1 MAPKTILV
9 IDDEPSIGRV
19 VQFKLQQEGFKVRI
33 ATDGLEGLA
42 KVKEEKPDL
51 ILLDLMMPGM
61 DGFEVAKRLRA
72 SSETATT
79 PVIILTA
86 RGQEMDRIRGIEL
99 GVLDFFT
106 KPFSPQ
112 KLLERVKEL
121 FKGAGGPGG
130 PGAP

>member
-121 FKGAGGPGG
+121 FKGAGGPG
-130 PGAP
+130 AP

>member
-1 MAPKTILV
+1 MDTKLPAKSILV

-19 VQFKLQQEGFKVRI
+19 VQFKLQQEGFKVRV

-42 KVKEEKPDL
+42 YMKEEKPDL

-61 DGFEVAKRLRA
+61 DGFEVCRRLRA
-72 SSETATT
+72 APETVAT

-112 KLLERVKEL
+112 KLLERVKEV
-121 FKGAGGPGG
+121 FKSP
-130 PGAP
+130 

>member
-1 MAPKTILV
+1 MDTKLPAKSILV

-19 VQFKLQQEGFKVRI
+19 VQFKLQQEGFKVRV

-42 KVKEEKPDL
+42 YIKEEKPDL

-61 DGFEVAKRLRA
+61 DGFEVCRRLRA
-72 SSETATT
+72 SPETVAT

-86 RGQEMDRIRGIEL
+86 RGQEMDRIRGVEL

-112 KLLERVKEL
+112 KLLERVKEV
-121 FKGAGGPGG
+121 FKSP
-130 PGAP
+130 

>member
-1 MAPKTILV
+1 MDTKLPAKSILV

-19 VQFKLQQEGFKVRI
+19 VQFKLQQEGFKVRV

-42 KVKEEKPDL
+42 YIKEEKPDL

-61 DGFEVAKRLRA
+61 DGFEVCHRLRA
-72 SSETATT
+72 SPETVAT

-86 RGQEMDRIRGIEL
+86 RGQEMDRIRGVEL

-112 KLLERVKEL
+112 KLLERVKEV
-121 FKGAGGPGG
+121 FKSP
-130 PGAP
+130 

>member
-1 MAPKTILV
+1 MDTKLPAKSILV

-19 VQFKLQQEGFKVRI
+19 VQFKLQQEGFKVSV

-42 KVKEEKPDL
+42 KVNEEKPDL

-61 DGFEVAKRLRA
+61 DGFEVCRRLRA
-72 SSETATT
+72 SPETVAT

-86 RGQEMDRIRGIEL
+86 RGQEMDRIRGVEL

-112 KLLERVKEL
+112 KLLERVKEV
-121 FKGAGGPGG
+121 FKSP
-130 PGAP
+130 

>member
-1 MAPKTILV
+1 MDTKIPVKSILV

-19 VQFKLQQEGFKVRI
+19 VQFKLQQEGFKVRV
-33 ATDGLEGLA
+33 ATDGLEGL
-42 KVKEEKPDL
+42 VYIKEEKPDL

-61 DGFEVAKRLRA
+61 DGFEVCRRLRA
-72 SSETATT
+72 SPETVTT

-86 RGQEMDRIRGIEL
+86 RGQEMDRIRGVEL

-112 KLLERVKEL
+112 KLLERVKEV
-121 FKGAGGPGG
+121 FKSP
-130 PGAP
+130 

>member
-1 MAPKTILV
+1 MDTKSPAKSILV

-19 VQFKLQQEGFKVRI
+19 VQFKLQQEGFKVRV

-42 KVKEEKPDL
+42 YMKEEKPDL

-61 DGFEVAKRLRA
+61 DGFEVCRRLRA
-72 SSETATT
+72 SPETVTT
-79 PVIILTA
+79 PVIILSA

-106 KPFSPQ
+106 KPFSPK
-112 KLLERVKEL
+112 KLLERVKEV
-121 FKGAGGPGG
+121 FK
-130 PGAP
+130 AP

>member
-1 MAPKTILV
+1 MDPKSPVKTILV
-9 IDDEPSIGRV
+9 VDDEPSIGRV
-19 VQFKLQQEGFKVRI
+19 VQFKLQQEGFRVAV

-61 DGFEVAKRLRA
+61 DGFEVCRRLRA
-72 SSETATT
+72 SPETAAT

-86 RGQEMDRIRGIEL
+86 RGQETDRIKGAEL
-99 GVLDFFT
+99 GVLDFYT

-112 KLLERVKEL
+112 KLLERVREV
-121 FKGAGGPGG
+121 FETP
-130 PGAP
+130 

>member
-61 DGFEVAKRLRA
+61 DGFEVCRRLRA
-72 SSETATT
+72 ASETATT

-86 RGQEMDRIRGIEL
+86 RGQEMDRTRVIEF

-112 KLLERVKEL
+112 KLLERVKEV
-121 FKGAGGPGG
+121 FKSP
-130 PGAP
+130 

>member
-1 MAPKTILV
+1 MEPKSPLKTILV
-9 IDDEPSIGRV
+9 VDDEPSIGRV
-19 VQFKLQQEGFKVRI
+19 VQFKLQQEGFRVAV

-61 DGFEVAKRLRA
+61 DGFEVCRRLRA
-72 SSETATT
+72 SPETAAT

-86 RGQEMDRIRGIEL
+86 RGQETDRIKGSEL
-99 GVLDFFT
+99 GVLDFYT

-112 KLLERVKEL
+112 KLLERVREV
-121 FKGAGGPGG
+121 FK
-130 PGAP
+130 AP

>member
-1 MAPKTILV
+1 MASKTILV

-61 DGFEVAKRLRA
+61 DGFEVCRRLRA
-72 SSETATT
+72 SPETATT
-79 PVIILTA
+79 PVIILSA

-121 FKGAGGPGG
+121 FKGPGG
-130 PGAP
+130 SGAP

>member
-1 MAPKTILV
+1 MDPKTVPKTIIV

-19 VQFKLQQEGFKVRI
+19 VQFKLQQEGYRVLV

-42 KVKEEKPDL
+42 KVKEEKPEL

-61 DGFEVAKRLRA
+61 DGFEVCKRLRA
-72 SSETATT
+72 DSATATT
-79 PVIILTA
+79 PIIILTA
-86 RGQEMDRIRGIEL
+86 RGQEMDRIRGGEL

-112 KLLERVKEL
+112 KLLERVREV
-121 FKGAGGPGG
+121 FKTP
-130 PGAP
+130 

>member
-1 MAPKTILV
+1 MDTKLPAKSILV

-19 VQFKLQQEGFKVRI
+19 VQFKLQQEGFKVRV

-42 KVKEEKPDL
+42 YMKEEKPDL

-61 DGFEVAKRLRA
+61 DGFEVCRRLRA
-72 SSETATT
+72 APETVAT

-86 RGQEMDRIRGIEL
+86 RGQEMDRIRGVEL

-112 KLLERVKEL
+112 KLLERVKEV
-121 FKGAGGPGG
+121 FKSP
-130 PGAP
+130 

>member
-1 MAPKTILV
+1 MDTKLPAKSILV

-19 VQFKLQQEGFKVRI
+19 VQFKLQQEGFKVRV

-42 KVKEEKPDL
+42 YIKEEKPDL

-61 DGFEVAKRLRA
+61 DGFEVCRRLRA
-72 SSETATT
+72 VPETVTT

-86 RGQEMDRIRGIEL
+86 RGQEMDRIRGVEL

-112 KLLERVKEL
+112 KLLERVKEV
-121 FKGAGGPGG
+121 FKSP
-130 PGAP
+130 

>member
-1 MAPKTILV
+1 MASKTILV

-42 KVKEEKPDL
+42 KVSEEKPDL

-61 DGFEVAKRLRA
+61 DGFEVCRRLRA
-72 SSETATT
+72 SPETATT
-79 PVIILTA
+79 PVIILSA

-112 KLLERVKEL
+112 KLLERVREV
-121 FKGAGGPGG
+121 FKTP
-130 PGAP
+130 

>member
-1 MAPKTILV
+1 MDTKLPAKSILV

-19 VQFKLQQEGFKVRI
+19 VQFKLQQEGFKVRV

-42 KVKEEKPDL
+42 YMKEEKPDL

-61 DGFEVAKRLRA
+61 DGFEVCRRLRA
-72 SSETATT
+72 APETVAT

-86 RGQEMDRIRGIEL
+86 RGQEMDRIRGLEL

-112 KLLERVKEL
+112 KLLERVKEV
-121 FKGAGGPGG
+121 FKSP
-130 PGAP
+130 

>member
-1 MAPKTILV
+1 MDTKLPAKSILV

-19 VQFKLQQEGFKVRI
+19 VQFKLQQEGFKVRV

-42 KVKEEKPDL
+42 YMKEEKPDL

-61 DGFEVAKRLRA
+61 DGFEVCRRLRA
-72 SSETATT
+72 APETVAT
-79 PVIILTA
+79 PVIILSA
-86 RGQEMDRIRGIEL
+86 RGQEMDRLRGAEL

-112 KLLERVKEL
+112 KLLERVKEV
-121 FKGAGGPGG
+121 FKSP
-130 PGAP
+130 

>member
-1 MAPKTILV
+1 MDTKLPAKSILV

-19 VQFKLQQEGFKVRI
+19 VQFKLQQEGFKVRV

-42 KVKEEKPDL
+42 YIKEEKPDL

-61 DGFEVAKRLRA
+61 DGFEVCRRLRA
-72 SSETATT
+72 APETVTT

-86 RGQEMDRIRGIEL
+86 RGQEMDRIRGVEL

-112 KLLERVKEL
+112 KLLERVKEV
-121 FKGAGGPGG
+121 FK
-130 PGAP
+130 AP

>member
-1 MAPKTILV
+1 MEPKFPPKTILV
-9 IDDEPSIGRV
+9 VDDEPSIGRV
-19 VQFKLQQEGFKVRI
+19 VQFKLQQEGFRVAL

-42 KVKEEKPDL
+42 KVREEKPDL

-61 DGFEVAKRLRA
+61 DGFEVCRRLRA
-72 SSETATT
+72 APETVTT

-86 RGQEMDRIRGIEL
+86 RGQEMDRIRGVEL

-112 KLLERVKEL
+112 KLLERVKEV
-121 FKGAGGPGG
+121 FK
-130 PGAP
+130 AP

>member
-1 MAPKTILV
+1 MDTKLPAKSILV

-19 VQFKLQQEGFKVRI
+19 VQFKLQQEGFKVRV

-42 KVKEEKPDL
+42 YIKEEKPDL

-61 DGFEVAKRLRA
+61 DGFEVCRRLRA
-72 SSETATT
+72 VPETMTT

-86 RGQEMDRIRGIEL
+86 RGQEMDRIRGVEL

-112 KLLERVKEL
+112 KLLERVKEV
-121 FKGAGGPGG
+121 FKSP
-130 PGAP
+130 

>member
-1 MAPKTILV
+1 MENKSASKTILV

-19 VQFKLQQEGFKVRI
+19 VQFKLQQEGFKVLV

-42 KVKEEKPDL
+42 QIKEAKPDL
-51 ILLDLMMPGM
+51 ILLDIMMPGM
-61 DGFEVAKRLRA
+61 DGFEVCRRVRA
-72 SSETATT
+72 TPEIAAT

-86 RGQEMDRIRGIEL
+86 RGQEPDRTKGIDL

-112 KLLERVKEL
+112 KLLERVREV
-121 FKGAGGPGG
+121 FKTS
-130 PGAP
+130 

>member
-1 MAPKTILV
+1 MDTKLPAKSILV

-19 VQFKLQQEGFKVRI
+19 VQFKLQQEGFKVRV

-42 KVKEEKPDL
+42 YINEEKPDL

-61 DGFEVAKRLRA
+61 DGFEVCRRLRA
-72 SSETATT
+72 VPETMTT

-86 RGQEMDRIRGIEL
+86 RGQEMDRIRGVEL

-112 KLLERVKEL
+112 KLLERVKEV
-121 FKGAGGPGG
+121 FK
-130 PGAP
+130 AP

>member
-19 VQFKLQQEGFKVRI
+19 VQFKLQQEGFKVSV

-42 KVKEEKPDL
+42 KVNEEKPDL

-61 DGFEVAKRLRA
+61 DGFEVCRRLRA
-72 SSETATT
+72 SPETVAT

-86 RGQEMDRIRGIEL
+86 RGQEMDRIRGVEL

-112 KLLERVKEL
+112 KLLERVKEV
-121 FKGAGGPGG
+121 FKSP
-130 PGAP
+130 